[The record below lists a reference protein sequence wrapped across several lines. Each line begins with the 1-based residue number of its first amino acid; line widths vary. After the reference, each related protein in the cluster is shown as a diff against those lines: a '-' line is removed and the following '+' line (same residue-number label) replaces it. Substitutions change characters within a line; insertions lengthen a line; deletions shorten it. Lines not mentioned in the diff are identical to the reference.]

1 LAQAPGLELLSI
13 IPSLPDQRSIAAT
26 MAFVASS
33 TIFGALLVISAPLA
47 LAVGGAHVR
56 LQGES
61 LATVPMHLYKQDCWQ
76 KRPIKVS
83 MAQIPGAGMTPE
95 ALEPFKTVLKDGFY
109 QVDCIND
116 YMLEHGDKFGNNKFS
131 YELGDVSNVSIV
143 RYSDTVPKEDQE
155 PMSHDTCFA
164 FCRTVPDMMFFG
176 IANGRDCYCTPY
188 YKPMAGDDSMCDL
201 VCEGDNTMM
210 CGGKS
215 KSNIFE
221 MHDCANTKA
230 DIVNTASK
238 MTDLSTDMTALE
250 GQVADLATA
259 MQGAATTLQESFGK
273 AGDPVASDLMQSA
286 KIFAGE
292 MEHTAEGAKKLAEDM
307 QKLKTAADDKK
318 DADFSVFA
326 TASAGD
332 SLVKQMEQATA
343 QGEVEIDELEAFT
356 SKYSAASNVS
366 SAGKQYYPVMYF
378 VDKSFESMPST
389 CGGKAAG
396 SPLVADFDSCAAS
409 CDATAGCVGFSHFPH
424 DSLDGK
430 GLCFPFLKLTSVTYY
445 TECASSTFLQR
456 ISKAAEK
463 SATKCVAKLSNFEG
477 TTLKPDPS
485 GKCEQCLKTATKAAR
500 CFD

>member
-1 LAQAPGLELLSI
+1 MAS
-13 IPSLPDQRSIAAT
+13 AAST
-26 MAFVASS
+26 

-76 KRPIKVS
+76 KRPIKLS

-109 QVDCIND
+109 QVDCVKD
-116 YMLEHGDKFGNNKFS
+116 YMLEHGDKFGNKKFS

-155 PMSHDTCFA
+155 SMSHDTCFA

-215 KSNIFE
+215 KSNVFE
-221 MHDCANTKA
+221 MHECANTKA
-230 DIVNTASK
+230 DLASTASK
-238 MTDLSTDMTALE
+238 MTELGFEMTALE
-250 GQVADLATA
+250 EQVASLSTD
-259 MQGAATTLQESFGK
+259 MQGAATTLQASFGK
-273 AGDPVASDLMQSA
+273 AGDPIAAGLMQSA

-292 MEHTAEGAKKLAEDM
+292 MEHTAADAKKLSEDM
-307 QKLKTAADDKK
+307 KALKDGADAKK
-318 DADFSVFA
+318 DGDFQVFA
-326 TASAGD
+326 TASAAA
-332 SLVKQMEQATA
+332 SLIKQMEQATA
-343 QGEVEIDELEAFT
+343 QGEVAIDELEAFT
-356 SKYSAASNVS
+356 SKYSAANNVT

-378 VDKSFESMPST
+378 VDKSFESVPST
-389 CGGKAAG
+389 CGGKAADT
-396 SPLVADFDSCAAS
+396 PLVADFDSCAAA
-409 CDATAGCVGFSHFPH
+409 CDATAGCVGFSHFPD
-424 DSLDGK
+424 DSLEGK
-430 GLCFPFLKLTSVTYY
+430 GLCFPFSKLTSVTYY
-445 TECASSTFLQR
+445 TECATSPAFLQR
-456 ISKAAEK
+456 ISKADK
-463 SATKCVAKLSNFEG
+463 SATKCVAKLSEFEG

-485 GKCEQCLKTATKAAR
+485 GKCEQCLKEATKAAR
-500 CFD
+500 CFE